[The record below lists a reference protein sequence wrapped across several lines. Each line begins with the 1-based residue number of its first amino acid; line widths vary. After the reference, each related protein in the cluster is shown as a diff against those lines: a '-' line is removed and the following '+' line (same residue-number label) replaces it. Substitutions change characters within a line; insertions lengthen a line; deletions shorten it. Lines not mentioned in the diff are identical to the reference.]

1 MFTGIIETTGLITDI
16 RFDNGNLFVSIQ
28 SSIGPE
34 LKIDQSVSHNG
45 ICLTVINIQE
55 NIHQICAVTETI
67 TKTNIGSWSIGDIVN
82 LERCTQLN
90 GRLDGHIV
98 QGHVDTKATC
108 IARINLG
115 GNWNY
120 TFSINE
126 EFSNLIVEKGSIAV
140 NGVSL
145 TCFNLTNTS
154 FEVAII
160 PYTYENTN
168 FKDLADY
175 SIVNIEFDIIGKYV
189 ARMLYNEIPPEQ
201 AQA

>member
-108 IARINLG
+108 IARINQG

-201 AQA
+201 EQA